1 MRWRRT
7 HILVAVV
14 STLILSSCATPVLYK
29 GYMLEGER
37 SVSFAALREN
47 PDQYKGKL
55 FILGGVIVRTR
66 LIEAGSEIEALHVP
80 VDAAGYFEEHG
91 RSEGRYLALLPRD
104 GGMLDPAVYRRGRR
118 VTLAGEFFGIRKGK
132 IDEMEYAYPEFRIK
146 QVYLWPRERFSA
158 YPPPYDFDPWFYPY
172 PYFYGH
178 AWWAHPNH
186 DRPMHVTPE
195 RLRTPPPSRTPE
207 HER

>member
-1 MRWRRT
+1 
-7 HILVAVV
+7 VAVV